1 MSQRQYVFGLSVC
14 QCVPAYSIFRPA
26 CRRLKLLSCQCFFVF
41 LDDFRLVFKC
51 LFIYPSKQRVKIG
64 DVRSGWV
71 TLHGGIPQGSWLG
84 PLVFLILTDN
94 LRLQLPTH
102 KYADDTTIANNS

>member
-1 MSQRQYVFGLSVC
+1 MF
-14 QCVPAYSIFRPA
+14 
-26 CRRLKLLSCQCFFVF
+26 FFVF

-102 KYADDTTIANNS
+102 KYADNTTIANNS